1 MSPARLASSG
11 YGVDVT
17 ELMMVILGPGQ
28 IRLISRMMTRVYNG
42 GLVVLFQELGRHGSR
57 FGEVSMV
64 R

>member
-1 MSPARLASSG
+1 
-11 YGVDVT
+11 
-17 ELMMVILGPGQ
+17 MMVILGPGQ